1 MVVVRVVAATINLI
15 MKGVD
20 KEWEID
26 EAKNDLDWRN
36 GTYVGISTIRLA
48 LLLIATILSSL
59 ALHDGASRHNNNGSK
74 HGIFIA
80 DHQGGGV
87 IAVSPRQLFPCPRQT
102 PPLKITSPELD

>member
-26 EAKNDLDWRN
+26 EAKNDLDWRYD
-36 GTYVGISTIRLA
+36 TYVGISTIRLA

-59 ALHDGASRHNNNGSK
+59 ALHDGASR
-74 HGIFIA
+74 
-80 DHQGGGV
+80 
-87 IAVSPRQLFPCPRQT
+87 QT
-102 PPLKITSPELD
+102 TMAANTAYS